1 MSKSVVVALLIMA
14 LLIGWYAFT
23 TPPQQRDILH
33 ALRTADTITV
43 SEYLRG
49 PLEGGYEGPLTQKT
63 LSEEERKE
71 LQKAFTLHGLADKP
85 TCDFDPH
92 HKIEC
97 HMPDSSVIVI
107 NLCFLCNQ
115 YALANGKSTGMGP
128 WNTSLRETLRKLG
141 IPIRPEMYAK
151 KS

>member
-1 MSKSVVVALLIMA
+1 MSKPVVVALLVTS

-23 TPPQQRDILH
+23 TLPQQRDILH
-33 ALRTADTITV
+33 ALRIADSITV
-43 SEYLRG
+43 TEYQRG

-63 LSEEERKE
+63 LSVEERKE
-71 LQKAFTLHGLADKP
+71 LQRAFQVHGLTDTPA
-85 TCDFDPH
+85 CAFDPH

-107 NLCFLCNQ
+107 NLCFTCNQ
-115 YALANGKSTGMGP
+115 YAVADGKSTGLGP
-128 WNTSLRETLRKLG
+128 WNDCLRQTLPKLG
-141 IPIRPEMYAK
+141 ILIRPEKYMK